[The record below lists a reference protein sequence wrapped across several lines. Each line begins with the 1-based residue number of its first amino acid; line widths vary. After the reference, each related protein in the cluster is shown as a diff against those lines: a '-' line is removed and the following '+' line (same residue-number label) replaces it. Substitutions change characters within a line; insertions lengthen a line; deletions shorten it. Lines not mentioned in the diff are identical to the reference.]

1 VPQPDWLEIDQT
13 AATTVC
19 AWYMWFDW
27 GSYQSYYGVTFGT
40 NTPCNINGNNLGP
53 LPGNCANPG
62 GACITFGSSVVP
74 TAAGANSSQR
84 PGTLTQKGVKLT
96 RKLKAG
102 TEPINQ
108 ANPQTTKPREL
119 KERTLI
125 GQPIFVRFSRAP
137 GSTDFVVAELRRY
150 SVKGIGAAGQV
161 LAGTF
166 AVGHEI
172 DQAPAG
178 NAVKELSRD
187 QVTIADDHVARV
199 EIGNSAYEI
208 VTATKLAR

>member
-1 VPQPDWLEIDQT
+1 
-13 AATTVC
+13 
-19 AWYMWFDW
+19 
-27 GSYQSYYGVTFGT
+27 
-40 NTPCNINGNNLGP
+40 
-53 LPGNCANPG
+53 
-62 GACITFGSSVVP
+62 VP